1 MLFVG
6 NISTSNRKHA
16 CYSRFLIIY
25 LRPMKTS
32 QLFVPRRTESMVLIF
47 PCTHNLNT
55 KTSSLKIYTPDIPDS
70 RLPQNQSSKAQ
81 SYHVSALFLTL
92 KHHTQ
97 CKNFPSTV
105 LTSRL
110 SLPPWRT
117 TVISPSSFP
126 AYIDWTIA
134 WHDFFGLAWTSCTF
148 CSRREEWDLVPDL
161 LWFVLDTC
169 VAGSVFCRRHPISC
183 KIIFWN
189 HFVLLKVGHC
199 AVAN

>member
-117 TVISPSSFP
+117 TVISPLQVFRRTLIGQSHGMIFL
-126 AYIDWTIA
+126 A
-134 WHDFFGLAWTSCTF
+134 WHERA
-148 CSRREEWDLVPDL
+148 
-161 LWFVLDTC
+161 
-169 VAGSVFCRRHPISC
+169 A
-183 KIIFWN
+183 
-189 HFVLLKVGHC
+189 HFVRVAKSETWSLICCGSYWTPALLDPCFADGILL
-199 AVAN
+199 VAKSYSETISFF